1 MRLSVSGLSVDAA
14 KRAVRT
20 YDLVL
25 LIALLWFMVQFLRFV
40 FPPLFGTFQ
49 DLYGVSNTQTGLL
62 FTLLMVGYSAMQFPG
77 GLLSDRF
84 HEVTVIVSGAG
95 LFTAAA
101 IFTFVAPTFGLI
113 TLAAVGI
120 GLGTGVHKTVAIA
133 YLSRVYPERTGLS
146 LGIMDTVGQFGG
158 MLAPIAVVAVLAR
171 GLPGRTV
178 FLLGAAASAVLAV
191 ALYLRANPRAVDE
204 SRQEPTTEEAT
215 DGGSTDNGATNGGSP
230 TAGSTD
236 SESTD
241 DGATAGGSTI
251 EETTDR
257 GASDTAD
264 TDRSAVDSDEDD
276 PTTESHSDESHS
288 YVTIFTDRK
297 LVLFLCVTVLFT
309 FSWNGLSAFFPLFL
323 ADAKGLSPST
333 AGIAYSLLFAASVSQ
348 TVTGGA
354 SDRVGKLAISL
365 TLFGVMIAGLLALLV
380 VDSVALI
387 LGLTVLTGIGF
398 HGFRPVRDSY
408 LMDLIPPSI
417 GGGTLGIVRTFM
429 TAIGGAA
436 PLVIGLLS
444 DLYGYTVAFG
454 LIGCALAVGGL
465 FIVVLR

>member
-1 MRLSVSGLSVDAA
+1 MRLSVSGFSLAA
-14 KRAVRT
+14 ARRAIRT
-20 YDLVL
+20 YDLVF

-49 DLYGVSNTQTGLL
+49 ELYGVSNTQTGLL
-62 FTLLMVGYSAMQFPG
+62 FTLLMFGYSAMQFPG

-101 IFTFVAPTFGLI
+101 LFTFVAPTFGLI

-158 MLAPIAVVAVLAR
+158 MLAPIAVVAVLGW

-178 FLLGAAASAVLAV
+178 FLLGAGASAVLAV
-191 ALYLRANPRAVDE
+191 LLYLRAKPHANGGPQQE
-204 SRQEPTTEEAT
+204 SVTVE
-215 DGGSTDNGATNGGSP
+215 ATNGGS
-230 TAGSTD
+230 TD
-236 SESTD
+236 
-241 DGATAGGSTI
+241 AT
-251 EETTDR
+251 EETDLDHSEDGPT
-257 GASDTAD
+257 
-264 TDRSAVDSDEDD
+264 VD
-276 PTTESHSDESHS
+276 SHS

-323 ADAKGLSPST
+323 ADAKGLSSGT

-365 TLFGVMIAGLLALLV
+365 SLFGVMIAGLLALLV
-380 VDSVALI
+380 VDSVAAI
-387 LGLTVLTGIGF
+387 LCLTVLTGIGF

-408 LMDLIPPSI
+408 LMDLIPDSI

-436 PLVIGLLS
+436 PAVIGLLS
-444 DLYGYTVAFG
+444 DLFGYTVAFG

-465 FIVVLR
+465 FIAVLR

>member
-1 MRLSVSGLSVDAA
+1 MRLSVSGLSVDGA
-14 KRAVRT
+14 KRT
-20 YDLVL
+20 LKLYDLVL
-25 LIALLWFMVQFLRFV
+25 LISLLWFMVQFLRFV

-49 DLYGVSNTQTGLL
+49 ELYGVSNTQTGLL
-62 FTLLMVGYSAMQFPG
+62 FTLLMFGYSAMQFPG

-84 HEVTVIVSGAG
+84 NEVTVMVSAAG
-95 LFTAAA
+95 VFTAAA
-101 IFTFVAPTFGLI
+101 LFAFAAPTFGLI

-158 MLAPIAVVAVLAR
+158 MLAPIVVVALLGW
-171 GLPGRTV
+171 GLPWGSV
-178 FLLGAAASAVLAV
+178 FLLGAVASAVFAGT
-191 ALYLRANPRAVDE
+191 LYFRANSHAGADQPTVEQSTVD
-204 SRQEPTTEEAT
+204 QPTNDPADQPSDDAANSDSFEHDPSKHELSEAEL
-215 DGGSTDNGATNGGSP
+215 STDNPAQTEQS
-230 TAGSTD
+230 TAGPD
-236 SESTD
+236 SETD
-241 DGATAGGSTI
+241 
-251 EETTDR
+251 
-257 GASDTAD
+257 
-264 TDRSAVDSDEDD
+264 
-276 PTTESHSDESHS
+276 HS

-323 ADAKGLSPST
+323 ADEKGLSAGT
-333 AGIAYSLLFAASVSQ
+333 AGVAYSLLFAASISQ

-365 TLFGVMIAGLLALLV
+365 SLFGVMIAGLLALLV
-380 VDSVALI
+380 VDSVVLI
-387 LGLTVLTGIGF
+387 LGLTLLTGIGF

-408 LMDLIPPSI
+408 LMDLIPDSI

-436 PLVIGLLS
+436 PAVIGVLS
-444 DLYGYTVAFG
+444 DLFGFVVAFG
-454 LIGCALAVGGL
+454 VIAVALTLGGL
-465 FIVVLR
+465 CIVILR

>member
-1 MRLSVSGLSVDAA
+1 MRLSVSGLSIDTA
-14 KRAVRT
+14 KRT
-20 YDLVL
+20 LKLYDLVL
-25 LIALLWFMVQFLRFV
+25 LISLLWFMVQFLRFV

-62 FTLLMVGYSAMQFPG
+62 FTLLMFGYSAMQFPG

-84 HEVTVIVSGAG
+84 HEVTVMVSAAG
-95 LFTAAA
+95 VFTAAA
-101 IFTFVAPTFGLI
+101 LFAFVAPTFGLI

-158 MLAPIAVVAVLAR
+158 MLAPIVVVVFLGW
-171 GLPGRTV
+171 GLPWGSV
-178 FLLGAAASAVLAV
+178 FLLGAVASAVFAGT
-191 ALYLRANPRAVDE
+191 LYLRAKPRATAENADNEGIKDDQPDAERSAGDRLDAEE
-204 SRQEPTTEEAT
+204 S
-215 DGGSTDNGATNGGSP
+215 
-230 TAGSTD
+230 
-236 SESTD
+236 
-241 DGATAGGSTI
+241 ATAH
-251 EETTDR
+251 
-257 GASDTAD
+257 ATAE
-264 TDRSAVDSDEDD
+264 SPEVGEDAD
-276 PTTESHSDESHS
+276 ADHS

-323 ADAKGLSPST
+323 ADEKGLSAGT
-333 AGIAYSLLFAASVSQ
+333 AGIAYSLLFAASISQ

-354 SDRVGKLAISL
+354 SDKVGKLAISL
-365 TLFGVMIAGLLALLV
+365 SLFGVMIVGLLALLV
-380 VDSVALI
+380 TDSVIAI

-408 LMDLIPPSI
+408 LMDLIPDAI

-436 PLVIGLLS
+436 PAVIGLLS
-444 DLYGYTVAFG
+444 DLFGFVIAFG
-454 LIGCALAVGGL
+454 VIIVALVLGGL
-465 FIVVLR
+465 CIVVLR

>member
-1 MRLSVSGLSVDAA
+1 MRLSVPGLSVA
-14 KRAVRT
+14 KAKQT
-20 YDLVL
+20 LKLYDLVL
-25 LIALLWFMVQFLRFV
+25 LISLLWFMVQFLRFV

-49 DLYGVSNTQTGLL
+49 ELYGVSNTQTGLL
-62 FTLLMVGYSAMQFPG
+62 FTLLMFGYSAMQFPG

-84 HEVTVIVSGAG
+84 HEVTVMVSAAG
-95 LFTAAA
+95 VFTAAA
-101 IFTFVAPTFGLI
+101 LFAFAAPTFGLI

-158 MLAPIAVVAVLAR
+158 MLAPIVVVALLGW
-171 GLPGRTV
+171 GLPWGSV
-178 FLLGAAASAVLAV
+178 FLLGAVASAVFAGT
-191 ALYLRANPRAVDE
+191 LYFRANSHAGADQPTGAQSTVD
-204 SRQEPTTEEAT
+204 QPTNDSA
-215 DGGSTDNGATNGGSP
+215 DQPADDP
-230 TAGSTD
+230 AGSD
-236 SESTD
+236 SSEHEPAERELSESELSTD
-241 DGATAGGSTI
+241 DSTQTEQSTDDLARTEQSTAGPDS
-251 EETTDR
+251 ETD
-257 GASDTAD
+257 
-264 TDRSAVDSDEDD
+264 
-276 PTTESHSDESHS
+276 HS

-323 ADAKGLSPST
+323 ADEKGLSAGT
-333 AGIAYSLLFAASVSQ
+333 AGVAYSLLFAASISQ

-365 TLFGVMIAGLLALLV
+365 SLFGVMIAGLLALLV

-387 LGLTVLTGIGF
+387 LGLTLLTGIGF

-408 LMDLIPPSI
+408 LMDLIPDSI

-436 PLVIGLLS
+436 PAVIGVLS
-444 DLYGYTVAFG
+444 DFFGFVVAFG
-454 LIGCALAVGGL
+454 VIAVALTLGGL
-465 FIVVLR
+465 CIVILR

>member
-1 MRLSVSGLSVDAA
+1 MRLSLSGLSVDAVR
-14 KRAVRT
+14 RAVRT

-49 DLYGVSNTQTGLL
+49 ELYGVSNTQTGLL
-62 FTLLMVGYSAMQFPG
+62 FTLLMFGYSAMQFPG

-101 IFTFVAPTFGLI
+101 LFTFVAPTFGLI

-178 FLLGAAASAVLAV
+178 FLLGAAASAVLA
-191 ALYLRANPRAVDE
+191 ALLYVRAKPHASSE
-204 SRQEPTTEEAT
+204 SEQESTTGE
-215 DGGSTDNGATNGGSP
+215 STPAEATNGGS
-230 TAGSTD
+230 TD
-236 SESTD
+236 AADAADAADTTEAIDVDSAEVD
-241 DGATAGGSTI
+241 HAEDEATA
-251 EETTDR
+251 
-257 GASDTAD
+257 
-264 TDRSAVDSDEDD
+264 
-276 PTTESHSDESHS
+276 ESHS

-323 ADAKGLSPST
+323 ADAKELSPGT
-333 AGIAYSLLFAASVSQ
+333 AGIAYSLLFAASISQ

-365 TLFGVMIAGLLALLV
+365 TLFGVMIAGLLSLLV
-380 VDSVALI
+380 VDSVAMI
-387 LGLTVLTGIGF
+387 LGVTVLTGIGF

-408 LMDLIPPSI
+408 LMDLIPDSI

-436 PLVIGLLS
+436 PAVIGLLS
-444 DLYGYTVAFG
+444 DLFGFGVAFG
-454 LIGCALAVGGL
+454 VIAGALAVGGL
-465 FIVVLR
+465 FIAVLR